1 MTAYVLRFVGNTKQP
16 NSKNIGPL
24 TPQELSKATLTW
36 IQNCQQQRFAQE
48 LNNLNSKASNRLSL
62 VRQLRL
68 FLDDHKLIRCG
79 GRIHNAPVKELTKF
93 PYLLPQRHPFTTL
106 VIRDYH
112 VKQFHAGV
120 NSTVTAIRQMYWIP
134 AIRQC
139 VKRTIRQCVICRK
152 CSGAPYKAPDPPPL
166 PKLRVQQSDPF
177 TTTGVD
183 FTGALYV
190 RGIEGENKV
199 YICLFTCA
207 VTRAVHLEVVTD
219 LTEQSFIQ
227 AFRRFVSRK
236 SLPHTMISD
245 NASTYLAAAD
255 ELKNL
260 FQSTSL
266 KETLGR
272 QGVEWKFIPKR
283 APWFGGFW
291 ERLIGLTKNAL
302 KKVLGR
308 SFVSLTSLQTITTEI
323 EAFLN
328 NRPLTYVSSESDD
341 PNPLTPA
348 HLLYGRTI
356 ITLPRISVEEGEID
370 DPDYG
375 NTSRPE
381 LTRRLKLQSQ
391 LLEHFWSRWRHDY
404 LTSLREFHGITVN
417 RLVWVM

>member
-1 MTAYVLRFVGNTKQP
+1 MC
-16 NSKNIGPL
+16 
-24 TPQELSKATLTW
+24 E
-36 IQNCQQQRFAQE
+36 
-48 LNNLNSKASNRLSL
+48 
-62 VRQLRL
+62 
-68 FLDDHKLIRCG
+68 
-79 GRIHNAPVKELTKF
+79 
-93 PYLLPQRHPFTTL
+93 
-106 VIRDYH
+106 
-112 VKQFHAGV
+112 
-120 NSTVTAIRQMYWIP
+120 
-134 AIRQC
+134 
-139 VKRTIRQCVICRK
+139 RTIRQCVICRK

-227 AFRRFVSRK
+227 AFRRFVNRK

-391 LLEHFWSRWRHDY
+391 LLKHFWSRWRHDY
-404 LTSLREFHGITVN
+404 LTSLREFHKVTGNNSQQVSVGDVVVVHSEGPRLSWRLAVVKQLIKGNDGMIRAAHIRTSSGETSRPITKLYPLEISAKEQQALTTEKIARCSTDPKSRPRSTRGAAN
-417 RLVWVM
+417 RARELISEWAKILRPPGVSRNLSNYNYSIVFSVYLEELYLGN